1 MKEAQQVEII
11 LTDRE
16 VEHALSRAARQ
27 KFARLFGS
35 SREWRA
41 FMFSYNLVQTWYDGW
56 QCTINFRKRSK

>member
-1 MKEAQQVEII
+1 MKEAQKVEIR

-16 VEHALSRAARQ
+16 VERALSRAARQ

-41 FMFSYNLVQTWYDGW
+41 FMFSHDLVKTWYDGW
-56 QCTINFRKRSK
+56 QCTISFRKRS